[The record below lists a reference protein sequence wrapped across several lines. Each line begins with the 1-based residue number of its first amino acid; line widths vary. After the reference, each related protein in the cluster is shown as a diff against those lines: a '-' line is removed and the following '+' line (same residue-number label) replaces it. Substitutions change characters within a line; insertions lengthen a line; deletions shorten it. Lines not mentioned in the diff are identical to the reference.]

1 MLETKQIGDWTGILI
16 RLKNANL
23 VMIVAEKGFVGCGY
37 LNMETAERLGDALA
51 LVTGVKTF
59 DDVLNAEI
67 KKVSSKAKEF
77 GVTEGMTGKE
87 ALNLLS

>member
-1 MLETKQIGDWTGILI
+1 MLETKQIGDWTGILV
-16 RLKNANL
+16 RLGNANL
-23 VMIVAEKGFVGCGY
+23 ILIVAEKGFVACGY

-67 KKVSSKAKEF
+67 IKASSKAKEF

-87 ALNLLS
+87 ALELLS

>member
-37 LNMETAERLGDALA
+37 FNVEAADKKEDAMA
-51 LVTGVKTF
+51 IVTDVKTL
-59 DDVLNAEI
+59 DDVLNAQI
-67 KKVSSKAKEF
+67 TKVSSKAREF

>member
-16 RLKNANL
+16 RLRNANL
-23 VMIVAEKGFVGCGY
+23 VMMVARKGFVGCGY

-51 LVTGVKTF
+51 LVTGVKTL

-77 GVTEGMTGKE
+77 GVTEGMTGKQ
-87 ALNLLS
+87 ALELLS